1 MKILRYRLDGNV
13 KPGILDVEGNIRDAS
28 SLVMDWDNE
37 NIKVEKLELIKSNNF
52 SIFGGTWLS

>member
-37 NIKVEKLELIKSNNF
+37 NIKVEKI
-52 SIFGGTWLS
+52 